1 MIREYFAR
9 LFRLAWA
16 ETRERIRQDRERCP
30 KRFAPLFRVIEE
42 QLFEPGFNVQ
52 AARRQSGI
60 LQATPPLGQPLSS
73 YLAELRIKTAQ
84 RMLELADGRIPSG
97 WIAAAVGLGNYLTW
111 RRTFER
117 VTGEKPPLNRLPD
130 RLQPRF
136 DDVTWHHACR
146 GGLSLDDAKALI
158 ERLQRLYP
166 QGWGSVPPPAQF
178 LGLHDLIP
186 RPGSKGG
193 GISEDEAREALRRAA
208 ERPLARLKRDAKG
221 LPRNSS
227 RSSRTW
233 PSTCS
238 ILRSTSACV
247 VNGSVCSIPARQ
259 PGSVS
264 FSATPSTTWS
274 RDGGSKPRWG

>member
-247 VNGSVCSIPARQ
+247 VNGSVCSIPARR

-264 FSATPSTTWS
+264 SSAISTFQSSGW
-274 RDGGSKPRWG
+274 